1 MGKTFQLD
9 ADELCWWFLQQLVKK
24 CGDYAS
30 VERIFYL
37 NPGESLDGELRKVYS
52 DNEVRE
58 MGAVALKWRSIEL
71 YVQHGVDEPVMAD
84 DGCNLIPTTDKPT
97 RTPAIKTPTPTH
109 LAGPSNSSPKKSLSK
124 SSPNKVTDKPTRTP
138 AIKTPTPTHLAG
150 PSNTSPKKSL
160 LKSSPNKVTDKPTR
174 TPAIKT
180 PTPTHLPG
188 PSNTS
193 PKKSLSK
200 PSLNKVVARA
210 DPPLTRS
217 MISLIK
223 ESQTQVPPNK
233 DPDPN
238 VITDPSTTDTPNKQ
252 NKSPPTKTATPAT
265 KTKSDAGPSSKQPQP
280 IDSDKE
286 IEAYSDDCYDDRPE
300 SLLCWKDL
308 VGDYSTDEGSDEL
321 YNPDEEPLSDEEH
334 LSEEEELI
342 NTEPDPQ
349 GTEFQEDIDQEL
361 ELAIEGS
368 EGDTSDEEFQKAR
381 EGLRGFNS
389 KLWQITSKLQ
399 QEAEQGQLQSQKS
412 SKRTT
417 KVKEGLNKDVDC
429 LSDYQDSEEECNTPD
444 GSDEDSVGVRIRKE
458 RKVVSADKIEYNT
471 FQWKVGQRFP
481 SRKDFRAAV
490 TRFAIA
496 QGRDLFF
503 SVSCRK
509 RNQRLAVKCKS
520 GCPFRM
526 YASWHNNSASFMVK
540 SVDGDHTCNRTMGK
554 NRQLKC
560 SWLAEQFLDV
570 FKSRPHWPAT
580 EIIET
585 VRRAYRV
592 VISRD
597 KAYKVKYLAHKKLHG
612 SMTEHYQKL
621 GNYVAALEKACP
633 NSTFLV
639 QHDPKV
645 VTLPPVFQRVF
656 VSFDGL
662 KNGWLNGC
670 RKILCV
676 DG

>member
-1 MGKTFQLD
+1 MGGTFKRNSTGLQYIGGMGKTFQLD

-37 NPGESLDGELRKVYS
+37 NPGESLDGGLRKVYS

-97 RTPAIKTPTPTH
+97 RTLAIKTPTPTH

-160 LKSSPNKVTDKPTR
+160 SKSSPNKVTDKPTR

-180 PTPTHLPG
+180 PTPTHLAG

-200 PSLNKVVARA
+200 PSPNKVVARA

-300 SLLCWKDL
+300 SPLCWKDL

-368 EGDTSDEEFQKAR
+368 EGDTSDEDCNKKQNKGNYRVRKA
-381 EGLRGFNS
+381 
-389 KLWQITSKLQ
+389 
-399 QEAEQGQLQSQKS
+399 
-412 SKRTT
+412 
-417 KVKEGLNKDVDC
+417 
-429 LSDYQDSEEECNTPD
+429 DSEEECNTPD

-471 FQWKVGQRFP
+471 FQWEVGQRFP

-490 TRFAIA
+490 TKFAIA

-592 VISRD
+592 VISWD
-597 KAYKVKYLAHKKLHG
+597 KAYK
-612 SMTEHYQKL
+612 
-621 GNYVAALEKACP
+621 
-633 NSTFLV
+633 STI
-639 QHDPKV
+639 
-645 VTLPPVFQRVF
+645 R
-656 VSFDGL
+656 S
-662 KNGWLNGC
+662 
-670 RKILCV
+670 
-676 DG
+676 